1 MQADHAL
8 TEPGKPLQAA
18 LIERVTSSAS
28 LNALRAGFTT
38 VRNLRDRSGATLALR
53 DAIKNGW
60 VLGPRIVAAGAAI
73 SVTAGHIDETLDL
86 RDDFAMA
93 VNEDNLC
100 NGADSCREAVRKQLR
115 RGVDVI
121 KIATTGGVN
130 SRFGAGIGQQMFAD
144 EAKAVVETAHLAGK
158 KVAVH
163 AHGTDAINVALAA
176 GVDSIEHGTV
186 PNEQSLKLFRD
197 GGAYYVPTLSVI
209 NGYLERLA

>member
-1 MQADHAL
+1 
-8 TEPGKPLQAA
+8 
-18 LIERVTSSAS
+18 
-28 LNALRAGFTT
+28 
-38 VRNLRDRSGATLALR
+38 
-53 DAIKNGW
+53 
-60 VLGPRIVAAGAAI
+60 
-73 SVTAGHIDETLDL
+73 
-86 RDDFAMA
+86 MA